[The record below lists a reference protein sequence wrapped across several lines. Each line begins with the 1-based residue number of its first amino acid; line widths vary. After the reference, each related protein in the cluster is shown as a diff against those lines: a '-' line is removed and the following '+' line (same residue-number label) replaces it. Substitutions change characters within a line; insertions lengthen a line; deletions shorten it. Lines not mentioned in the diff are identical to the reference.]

1 MSARARPVVEVAALR
16 ALNNGFKQLRSMSS
30 RPAHNFLFP
39 SSSASS
45 PPAAQVSHST
55 STCEGVGVLASS
67 FRPPMTVCSSP
78 QTGSRCLTQ
87 TSSRFQ
93 TARKALSARQQAGG
107 HRLWPMD
114 NVSDKAGLHKMQL
127 ERSFFGSASPFS
139 PPEANEHRERRLVRY
154 CPEQVFHVVSSIE
167 QYPLFLPW
175 CKDAVI
181 KSSKGNEDNS
191 MLRAEMSVGFRGLSE
206 SYISEVTLQ
215 KPNKIVVNCVDSRLF
230 TEMRSE
236 WLFGSGPDEYSCWLD
251 FKVRFCFSNHIYNQV
266 ASMFQ
271 DEVADRKSVV

>member
-1 MSARARPVVEVAALR
+1 MEVGFNFSTVRKFLLILFISTKMMSWVARNKQIKLFVIKPVVPVRFSHYNSTNIESTQPTPCASNESKARRPVPLTSLWRPQSSCYHGRSHLHRVNEMSARARPVVEVAALR

-139 PPEANEHRERRLVRY
+139 
-154 CPEQVFHVVSSIE
+154 
-167 QYPLFLPW
+167 
-175 CKDAVI
+175 
-181 KSSKGNEDNS
+181 
-191 MLRAEMSVGFRGLSE
+191 
-206 SYISEVTLQ
+206 
-215 KPNKIVVNCVDSRLF
+215 
-230 TEMRSE
+230 
-236 WLFGSGPDEYSCWLD
+236 
-251 FKVRFCFSNHIYNQV
+251 
-266 ASMFQ
+266 
-271 DEVADRKSVV
+271 